1 MAQLVLVHQQREYGR
16 PLASFNDAGLLIRAA
31 EQGFGI
37 ALVKRLLVSD
47 ALTEG
52 RLVALAA
59 ARQLEPVDFYLVWP
73 QNSGL
78 TPAVEALLH
87 WLQRQLA

>member
-1 MAQLVLVHQQREYGR
+1 
-16 PLASFNDAGLLIRAA
+16 LALFNDAGLLIRAA

-37 ALVKRLLVSD
+37 ALVKKLLVSD
-47 ALTEG
+47 ALAEG
-52 RLVALAA
+52 RLTALAP
-59 ARQLEPVDFYLVWP
+59 ARHLDQIDFYLVWP
-73 QNSGL
+73 QTAGL